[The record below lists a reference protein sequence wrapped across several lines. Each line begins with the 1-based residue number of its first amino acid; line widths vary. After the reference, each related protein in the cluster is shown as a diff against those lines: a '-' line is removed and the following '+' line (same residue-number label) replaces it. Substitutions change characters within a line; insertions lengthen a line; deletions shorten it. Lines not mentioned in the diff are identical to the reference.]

1 MSVSPQITSNSEAVK
16 SIKEQLPKVKPSTE
30 LFDVDWIHLLDSGG
44 QPQFLD
50 VLPLLF
56 RNESLHIVVIRLTE
70 GLDDKPKV
78 RFYDK
83 GEDVYT
89 LPDHLTLSNR
99 EIIERACQMAE
110 AQATS
115 GKSVPK
121 VMVVGTHKDK
131 LGINSEPKLKEINK
145 ELTKVHQKYSRV
157 LIRKSSDEVIFS
169 VNAMSPDGEERQ
181 QYTEELQKCIL
192 EAVKETGDVIDVHV
206 PLKWLAFHLDLD
218 KTGGIVRKSECYWRG
233 EILGMGRSEVENALK
248 FFDKVSLLLYHP
260 DEVPDLIFTK
270 MYPLISRLSR
280 LIKAS
285 FITPGSCVTAPYDR
299 LRQKGLFN
307 KSFLPTMFE
316 DLYESAEEFSDDDFL
331 KLLEC
336 RKIAVHIG
344 DGDYFLPSALSL
356 EPPSNDPSFK
366 SSCVPLAFT
375 WGGRI
380 LPHGF
385 FLTLVVDL
393 LRQQEGEDNLH
404 FELRKDVTQ
413 CRHEIQ
419 LIVAKRR
426 IPGVVKIVDR
436 KRWVEVCYSD
446 DVRYCCQLRV
456 VVDNAIIKVREVF
469 KHACLEA
476 PTIGF
481 RCPICESKKI
491 DHVTR
496 YERFVNWFK
505 STQLSDTDDHYCILS
520 FDQQTVSCSRDES
533 KSKTVS
539 PDMTCWI
546 HSEGEDQRII

>member
-1 MSVSPQITSNSEAVK
+1 MSVSPQITSNSEAMR

-30 LFDVDWIHLLDSGG
+30 LFDVDWMYLVDSGG

-83 GEDVYT
+83 GKDVYT

-131 LGINSEPKLKEINK
+131 LGINSEAKLKEINK
-145 ELTKVHQKYSRV
+145 ELTKIHQKYSRV
-157 LIRKSSDEVIFS
+157 LIRKSSDEVIFA
-169 VNAMSPDGEERQ
+169 VNAMAPDGEERQ

-192 EAVKETGDVIDVHV
+192 EAVKETGDVINV

-218 KTGGIVRKSECYWRG
+218 KTGGIVRKSECYRRG

-260 DEVPDLIFTK
+260 DDVPDLIFTK

-307 KSFLPTMFE
+307 KSFLPTIFE
-316 DLYESAEEFSDDDFL
+316 DLKKYEKENILKSVEEIDMFFMFDLFDNGELFSDDDFL

-336 RKIAVHIG
+336 LKIAVYIG
-344 DGDYFLPSALSL
+344 DDDYFLPSALSL
-356 EPPSNDPSFK
+356 EPPSNNPSFK

-385 FLTLVVDL
+385 FLTLVVEL
-393 LRQQEGEDNLH
+393 LQQKQCRENLH
-404 FELRKDVTQ
+404 FDFPRNVDQ
-413 CRHEIQ
+413 CRDMIQ
-419 LIVAKRR
+419 LTIVKKQLPGIMKLVDKKRWIEIYYSTNNR
-426 IPGVVKIVDR
+426 YCVKLYALVRNAVEMVVKR
-436 KRWVEVCYSD
+436 FEH
-446 DVRYCCQLRV
+446 
-456 VVDNAIIKVREVF
+456 VF
-469 KHACLEA
+469 RLS
-476 PTIGF
+476 
-481 RCPICESKKI
+481 RN
-491 DHVTR
+491 
-496 YERFVNWFK
+496 RFP
-505 STQLSDTDDHYCILS
+505 LY
-520 FDQQTVSCSRDES
+520 TV
-533 KSKTVS
+533 
-539 PDMTCWI
+539 
-546 HSEGEDQRII
+546 

>member
-1 MSVSPQITSNSEAVK
+1 MSVSPQITSNSEAMR

-30 LFDVDWIHLLDSGG
+30 LFDVDWMYLLDSGG

-83 GEDVYT
+83 GKDVYT

-99 EIIERACQMAE
+99 EFIERACQMAE

-131 LGINSEPKLKEINK
+131 LGINRKSKLIEINK

-157 LIRKSSDEVIFS
+157 LIRKSSDEVIFA
-169 VNAMSPDGEERQ
+169 VNAMAPDGEERQ

-192 EAVKETGDVIDVHV
+192 EAAKETGDVIDV

-218 KTGGIVRKSECYWRG
+218 KTGGIVRKSECYRRG

-260 DEVPDLIFTK
+260 DDVPDLVFTK

-285 FITPGSCVTAPYDR
+285 FITPGGCVTAPYDR
-299 LRQKGLFN
+299 LRRKGLFN
-307 KSFLPTMFE
+307 KSFLSTIFE
-316 DLYESAEEFSDDDFL
+316 DLYESGEEFSDDDFL

-344 DGDYFLPSALSL
+344 DDDYFLPSALSL
-356 EPPSNDPSFK
+356 EPPSNDPSFEL
-366 SSCVPLAFT
+366 SCVPLAFT

-385 FLTLVVDL
+385 FLTLVVVL
-393 LRQQEGEDNLH
+393 LRRQEGEDNLH
-404 FELRKDVTQ
+404 FELRKDINQ

-446 DVRYCCQLRV
+446 DVRYCSQLRV
-456 VVDNAIIKVREVF
+456 VVDNAIIKVQEVF
-469 KHACLEA
+469 EHAGLEA

-505 STQLSDTDDHYCILS
+505 STQLSDIDDHYCILS
-520 FDQQTVSCSRDES
+520 FDEQTVSCSRDES
-533 KSKTVS
+533 KSKPVS
-539 PDMTCWI
+539 PHMTCWI
-546 HSEGEDQRII
+546 HSEGKDQRII

>member
-1 MSVSPQITSNSEAVK
+1 MSVSPQITSNSEAMR

-30 LFDVDWIHLLDSGG
+30 LFDVDWMYLLDSGG

-56 RNESLHIVVIRLTE
+56 CNESLHIVVTRLTE

-83 GEDVYT
+83 GKDVYT

-131 LGINSEPKLKEINK
+131 LGINSEAKLKEINN
-145 ELTKVHQKYSRV
+145 EPTKVHHQHSRV
-157 LIRKSSDEVIFS
+157 LIRKSSDEVIFA
-169 VNAMSPDGEERQ
+169 VNAMAPDGEERQ

-192 EAVKETGDVIDVHV
+192 EAVKETGDVIDV

-218 KTGGIVRKSECYWRG
+218 KTGGIVRKSECYRRG
-233 EILGMGRSEVENALK
+233 EMLGMGRSEVENALK
-248 FFDKVSLLLYHP
+248 FFDKFSLLLYHP
-260 DEVPDLIFTK
+260 DDVPDLIFTK

-285 FITPGSCVTAPYDR
+285 FITPGSCITAPYDR

-307 KSFLPTMFE
+307 KSFLPTIFE
-316 DLYESAEEFSDDDFL
+316 DLYESGEEFSDDDFL

-336 RKIAVHIG
+336 LKIAVHIG

-356 EPPSNDPSFK
+356 EPPSNDSSFK
-366 SSCVPLAFT
+366 LSCVPLAFT

-385 FLTLVVDL
+385 FLTLVVVL
-393 LRQQEGEDNLH
+393 LRRQEGGDNLH
-404 FELRKDVTQ
+404 FELRKDINR

-446 DVRYCCQLRV
+446 DVRYCSQLRV

-469 KHACLEA
+469 KHAGLEA

-481 RCPICESKKI
+481 RCPICESKTI
-491 DHVTR
+491 NHVTR

-505 STQLSDTDDHYCILS
+505 STQLSDIDDHYCILS
-520 FDQQTVSCSRDES
+520 FDQQTVSCSRDGS

-546 HSEGEDQRII
+546 HSEGKDQRII

>member
-1 MSVSPQITSNSEAVK
+1 MYI
-16 SIKEQLPKVKPSTE
+16 
-30 LFDVDWIHLLDSGG
+30 
-44 QPQFLD
+44 
-50 VLPLLF
+50 
-56 RNESLHIVVIRLTE
+56 
-70 GLDDKPKV
+70 
-78 RFYDK
+78 
-83 GEDVYT
+83 YT

-99 EIIERACQMAE
+99 EFIERACQMAE

-121 VMVVGTHKDK
+121 VMVVGTRKDK
-131 LGINSEPKLKEINK
+131 LGINSKAKLKEINK

-157 LIRKSSDEVIFS
+157 LIRKSSDEIIFA
-169 VNAMSPDGEERQ
+169 VNAMAPDGKKRQ
-181 QYTEELQKCIL
+181 KYTEELQKCIL
-192 EAVKETGDVIDVHV
+192 EAVKETGDVIDV

-218 KTGGIVRKSECYWRG
+218 KTGGVVRKSECYRRG

-260 DEVPDLIFTK
+260 DDVPDLVFTK

-285 FITPGSCVTAPYDR
+285 FITPGSCITAPYDR

-307 KSFLPTMFE
+307 KSFLSTIFE
-316 DLYESAEEFSDDDFL
+316 DLYESEEDLSDDDFL

-344 DGDYFLPSALSL
+344 DDDYFLPSALSL
-356 EPPSNDPSFK
+356 EPPSNDPSFEL
-366 SSCVPLAFT
+366 SCVPLAFT

-385 FLTLVVDL
+385 FLTLVVVL
-393 LRQQEGEDNLH
+393 LRRQEGGNNLH
-404 FELRKDVTQ
+404 FELRKDINQ

-446 DVRYCCQLRV
+446 DVRYCSQLRV
-456 VVDNAIIKVREVF
+456 VVDNAIIKVQDVF
-469 KHACLEA
+469 ERAGLEA

-491 DHVTR
+491 DRVTR
-496 YERFVNWFK
+496 CERFVNWFK
-505 STQLSDTDDHYCILS
+505 STRLSDIDDHYCILS

-546 HSEGEDQRII
+546 HSEGKDQRII